1 MVLQNKDILNISGMT
16 CNLVGSLI
24 LALSLNKVISMINN
38 SFKALEIA
46 QTSNIVISGMNKHR
60 SYSMAK
66 SNKYVVIGII
76 LIIIGFILQIS
87 TYFNN

>member
-1 MVLQNKDILNISGMT
+1 MELNDRLNILGMT

-24 LALSLNKVISMINN
+24 LALSLNQVISMINN

-46 QTSNIVISGMNKHR
+46 QSSNIIISGMDKHR

-66 SNKYVVIGII
+66 SNKYVKIGIL
-76 LIIIGFILQIS
+76 LIIIGFIFQLS
-87 TYFNN
+87 TYFTK